1 MLTCENVSQE
11 QGDVMSTDLLLD
23 EVDQPPNSDNRKKK
37 SHHLLSILFFSFLL
51 LLAFSLR
58 FHLSYFT
65 GVRYIA
71 ACYENIQQTIDDYPA
86 LRWTYSLI
94 DPASQKKQEAI
105 QEILAVLEKHETGL
119 AEVSREEL
127 AEVIYEESTRNN
139 HDPKFILAFIAIES
153 SFQNGSV
160 SEAGA
165 KGLMQIMPYVAEPLA
180 QKMGIEWSGDRT
192 LFNPFLNI
200 KMGVHYLTRLLLDFK
215 DPELAVTAYNYGPT
229 YVKGLIE
236 KKKKI
241 PQDFYE
247 KITARY
253 HDLVASTNREN
264 SPRPD
269 DEQLTEFPI

>member
-1 MLTCENVSQE
+1 MFHKDKEVP
-11 QGDVMSTDLLLD
+11 MSTDLLIIE
-23 EVDQPPNSDNRKKK
+23 EVDHPPHTDNPKKK
-37 SHHLLSILFFSFLL
+37 SRHISSILFFSILL
-51 LLAFSLR
+51 ILAFSLR
-58 FHLSYFT
+58 FHLPCFT
-65 GVRYIA
+65 GIRYVA
-71 ACYENIQQTIDDYPA
+71 ACYQNVQQTIDNNPA

-94 DPASQKKQEAI
+94 DPEFQKKKETI

-119 AEVSREEL
+119 AQVMREEL

-139 HDPKFILAFIAIES
+139 HDPKFILALIAIES
-153 SFQNGSV
+153 SFQNWSV

-165 KGLMQIMPYVAEPLA
+165 KGLMQIMPYVAESIAKEL
-180 QKMGIEWSGDRT
+180 GIEWSGDRT

-236 KKKKI
+236 KKRKV

-247 KITARY
+247 KITATY
-253 HDLVASTNREN
+253 HDLVVSTNREN